1 MTGKLH
7 DKLVLFGAGKIGR
20 SFIGPLFSRGGF
32 EVVFIDISK
41 PVIDELNLRHSYCVL
56 IRSDVETVI
65 NVQHVRGVFVGDEDQ
80 VIREIVTARILAVS
94 VGSNELGSIL
104 PVIAKGLLKR
114 FETAGTSPLDII
126 IAENLRNAGE
136 FMRQELKN
144 YLPEGYPLEER
155 VGLVETSIGKMVPI
169 MLMKDT
175 EEDLLQ
181 VFAEPYNTLILDKR
195 AFKNPIPEIEG
206 FAPKE
211 NMKAWVDQKL
221 FIHNLG
227 HAAAV
232 YLGYLA
238 HPDAI
243 YLHEV
248 LSDSKLKEEVRNTM
262 LQAADILLN
271 TYPGEFTAESLTA
284 HIDDL
289 IRRFQNKALGDT
301 LFRVGCDLKRKLS
314 SDDRLACPIRLAREL
329 NLPYGLILKVLV
341 CGCHFRATDEA
352 GNRLS
357 ADLEFDEI
365 YEKGIREVLTAIC
378 GFDEVIHREVIA
390 EAIKLDDIVNLI
402 REGKM

>member
-32 EVVFIDISK
+32 EVVFIDISQ

-80 VIREIVTARILAVS
+80 VILEIVTARILAVS

-243 YLHEV
+243 YLYEV
-248 LSDSKLKEEVRNTM
+248 LSDSKLKDAVRNTM

-271 TYPGEFTAESLTA
+271 TYPGEFTDESLTA

-314 SDDRLACPIRLAREL
+314 SDDRLACPIHLAWDL
-329 NLPYGLILKVLV
+329 KLPYDLILKVLV
-341 CGCHFRATDEA
+341 CGCQFRATDEA
-352 GNRLS
+352 GNRLPS
-357 ADLEFDEI
+357 DLEFDEI
-365 YEKGIREVLTAIC
+365 YTNGIREVLTSIC
-378 GFDEVIHREVIA
+378 GFDEVIHQEVIA
-390 EAIKLDDIVNLI
+390 EAIKLDAIVTLI
-402 REGKM
+402 S